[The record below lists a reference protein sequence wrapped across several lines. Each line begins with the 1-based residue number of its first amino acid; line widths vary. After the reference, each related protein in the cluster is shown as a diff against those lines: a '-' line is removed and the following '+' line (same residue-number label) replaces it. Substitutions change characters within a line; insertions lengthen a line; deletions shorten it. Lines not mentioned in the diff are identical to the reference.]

1 MKQTQKQEQLA
12 RCSVT
17 CPRIIVIYI
26 HRQNR
31 QIFLNTQACMMQ
43 QVQGLVNLFYSL
55 STLAMSNRKYFKR
68 VKKTCM
74 QFLLVLWS
82 PLQSLCLS
90 LRCVQGEL
98 GGCDWMVAQSTHRGY
113 KTRQTELRS
122 RTLLFLRTLLLTD
135 IHITGAQQAPLKCR
149 AYVMA
154 NPNWLRSPDCSR
166 AIQCMWVY
174 VQSVCVWDTYFPLP
188 LRQQ

>member
-1 MKQTQKQEQLA
+1 MHDATSPGLIQFVLQPKHVGHAKQEAFQ
-12 RCSVT
+12 T
-17 CPRIIVIYI
+17 
-26 HRQNR
+26 
-31 QIFLNTQACMMQ
+31 
-43 QVQGLVNLFYSL
+43 G
-55 STLAMSNRKYFKR
+55 
-68 VKKTCM
+68 VKKKYLHAVFASIEAHYRAFACHSGAYKGNWED
-74 QFLLVLWS
+74 V
-82 PLQSLCLS
+82 
-90 LRCVQGEL
+90 
-98 GGCDWMVAQSTHRGY
+98 VAQSSHRGN

-174 VQSVCVWDTYFPLP
+174 VQSVCVCDTYFPLP